1 MLKDE
6 AVMSISELS
15 IAELKDLL
23 SRIPK
28 EIERRQKE
36 ERQQAIKELEA
47 IAAQRGFDLND
58 LLSEAP
64 VKQKQTRAAVAAKY
78 QNPSNPE
85 QTWTG
90 RGRQPK
96 WVVEFLANGG
106 TMEQIQI

>member
-1 MLKDE
+1 
-6 AVMSISELS
+6 MSISELS

-28 EIERRQKE
+28 EIERRIKE

-47 IAAQRGFDLND
+47 LAAQRGFDLNE

-64 VKQKQTRAAVAAKY
+64 AKQKQTRAAVAAKY
-78 QNPSNPE
+78 QHPSNPE
-85 QTWTG
+85 LTWTG

-96 WVVEFLANGG
+96 WVAEFLVNGG
-106 TMEQIQI
+106 SMEQIRI